1 MKTTRLI
8 HILATALLLLLPLA
22 GTGASYDVATLGVP
36 RFVSTNYIDVSKIFA
51 LSKFRS
57 SAGHDYSDDFEHC
70 RSMKHYFM
78 YPDATAVLTAPVA
91 GTVSR
96 IFDEWAGTQ
105 VQITSTLQPAF
116 TFIIFHVALAKP
128 LVVGDVVQEGQ
139 VLGTHIGTQTFSD
152 IAVGVNVPGGYRLVS
167 YFETLTDA
175 GFAPFKARGIA
186 SPAQLIISKLE
197 RDTAPYQ
204 CSGQEFSNLTSSA
217 DTEYVSL
224 GGALPPTATNAVT
237 GPLNHQSIRLYVY
250 PPANMNF
257 LIGGVFIGALLPASQ
272 GGALMLLTETG
283 SWQRFTGCAT
293 AHANRLGQFFGGM
306 EAVLINAPAD
316 LTPYKDAVLYAGYGI
331 GSTWELTCNNML
343 NNHTYS
349 AVYTLH

>member
-1 MKTTRLI
+1 MKIL
-8 HILATALLLLLPLA
+8 LATLLLMLMPLA
-22 GTGASYDVATLGVP
+22 NAGNPYDVAQLGVP
-36 RFVSTNYIDVSKIFA
+36 KFVNTNYIDVSKIFA

-78 YPDATAVLTAPVA
+78 YPDATAVITAPVA

-167 YFETLTDA
+167 YFETLTDTA
-175 GFAPFKARGIA
+175 FAPFKARGIA
-186 SPAQLIISKLE
+186 SPAQLIISKQE
-197 RDTAPYQ
+197 RDADPYL
-204 CSGQEFSNLTSSA
+204 CSGQEFSNLHTSA

-224 GGALPPTATNAVT
+224 GGSLPPTATNFVT
-237 GPLNHQSIRLYVY
+237 GPLDHQTISLVVY
-250 PPANMNF
+250 PPSNMNF
-257 LIGGVFIGALLPASQ
+257 LIGGLFIGALLPASQ
-272 GGALMLLTETG
+272 GGTLMLLTETG
-283 SWQRFTGCAT
+283 TWQRFTGCAT
-293 AHANRLGQFFGGM
+293 AHAYRLNQLFGGM
-306 EAVLINAPAD
+306 GATVINAPAD